1 MYNGALPDI
10 WRSDREK
17 EKSKKNPY
25 MDIYIYKIMFT
36 IFFSKN

>member
-10 WRSDREK
+10 WRSEREN

-25 MDIYIYKIMFT
+25 MDVYIQNNVYNLF
-36 IFFSKN
+36 